1 VRLFE
6 HPLVIVD
13 NHRGEVKHARADSHA
28 HFCCSR
34 DDCAGDLR

>member
-13 NHRGEVKHARADSHA
+13 NRRGEVKHARADGDT
-28 HFCCSR
+28 HFCRSR
-34 DDCAGDLR
+34 DDCTGDLR